1 MEAQIHEIVNHKTA
15 VKIVLSTY
23 LGERC
28 KYCDREYETLDDL
41 QETVWAGY
49 HEHGR
54 LACKSC
60 WNDKCSSER
69 TNL

>member
-1 MEAQIHEIVNHKTA
+1 MEIQMLEPIMVSCETA
-15 VKIVLSTY
+15 LELVLSQY

-28 KYCDREYETLDDL
+28 KYCSREYKVLDDL
-41 QETVWAGY
+41 QETVWAGS

-60 WNDKCSSER
+60 WDEH
-69 TNL
+69 NLQS